1 MLTDLDAWTKISQVL
16 SRECFVKF
24 VFVHY
29 SQSRYN
35 DDQRINKSWTDTGF
49 HCLRSVMKAVESN
62 KFIVHLEYM
71 PYYHPKF
78 HNIQLDRFGKNKVTE
93 SLKIFP
99 HNHRYGNHD
108 WVYNQIL
115 SGYYNNKLLSLNI
128 ANGLI
133 HPDDY
138 GYLEALYPRMMK
150 MERVKLLLPVNCD
163 IPNLSIMLGP
173 SHSRVQA
180 LDVCFDNNLTVEKLR
195 QYGECIRNSCVL

>member
-1 MLTDLDAWTKISQVL
+1 
-16 SRECFVKF
+16 
-24 VFVHY
+24 
-29 SQSRYN
+29 
-35 DDQRINKSWTDTGF
+35 
-49 HCLRSVMKAVESN
+49 MKAVKCN

-78 HNIQLDRFGKNKVTE
+78 HNIQLYQFGKNKVTE

-108 WVYNQIL
+108 WVYNQIV
-115 SGYYNNKLLSLNI
+115 SGYYDNELVSLDI

-150 MERVKLLLPVNCD
+150 IERV
-163 IPNLSIMLGP
+163 
-173 SHSRVQA
+173 
-180 LDVCFDNNLTVEKLR
+180 
-195 QYGECIRNSCVL
+195 